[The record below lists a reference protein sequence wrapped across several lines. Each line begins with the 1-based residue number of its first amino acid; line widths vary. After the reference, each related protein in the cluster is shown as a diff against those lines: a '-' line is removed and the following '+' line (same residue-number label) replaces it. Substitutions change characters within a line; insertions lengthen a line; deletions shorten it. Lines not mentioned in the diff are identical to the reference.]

1 MVGVPGAA
9 AFQLGPEKRVP
20 AMPGSPV
27 EVKIQSRSSPPTMPP
42 LPPVNPGGPRPVS
55 FTPTALSNGIN
66 HSPPTLNGAPSPP
79 QRFSNGPASSTSS
92 ALTNQQLPATC
103 GARQLSKLKRFLT
116 TLQQFGNDISPEIGE
131 KVRTLVLALVNS
143 TVTIEEFHC
152 KLQEAT
158 NFPLRP
164 FVIPFL
170 KANLPLLQRELLHC
184 ARAAKQTPSQYLA
197 QHEHLLLNTS
207 IASPADSSELL
218 MEVHGNGKRPS
229 PERREENS
237 FERDTIPP
245 EPPTKRVCTISPA
258 PRHSPALPVP
268 LMNPGGQFHPT
279 PPPLQHYTLEDIATS
294 HLYREPNKML
304 EHREVRE
311 RHHSLSLNGGY
322 QDELVDH
329 RLTEREWADEWKHL
343 DHALNCIM
351 EMVEKTRRSMAVLR
365 RCQES
370 DREELNYWKRRC
382 NENTE
387 MRKTGSEL
395 VSRQHSPGS
404 ADSLSNDSQREFNSR
419 PGTGYVPVEFWKKT
433 EEAVNKVKIQAMSEV
448 QKAVAEAEQKAFE
461 VIATERARME
471 QTIADVKRQ
480 AAEDAF
486 LVINEQEESTENCWN
501 CGRKAS
507 ETCSG
512 CNIARYCGSFCQHK
526 DWERHHRLCGQN
538 LHGQSPHSQGRP
550 LLPGGRGSSA
560 RSADCSVPSP
570 ALDKT
575 SATTSRS
582 STPASVTAIDT
593 NGL

>member
-1 MVGVPGAA
+1 
-9 AFQLGPEKRVP
+9 
-20 AMPGSPV
+20 
-27 EVKIQSRSSPPTMPP
+27 
-42 LPPVNPGGPRPVS
+42 
-55 FTPTALSNGIN
+55 
-66 HSPPTLNGAPSPP
+66 
-79 QRFSNGPASSTSS
+79 
-92 ALTNQQLPATC
+92 
-103 GARQLSKLKRFLT
+103 
-116 TLQQFGNDISPEIGE
+116 
-131 KVRTLVLALVNS
+131 
-143 TVTIEEFHC
+143 
-152 KLQEAT
+152 
-158 NFPLRP
+158 
-164 FVIPFL
+164 
-170 KANLPLLQRELLHC
+170 
-184 ARAAKQTPSQYLA
+184 
-197 QHEHLLLNTS
+197 
-207 IASPADSSELL
+207 

-229 PERREENS
+229 PE
-237 FERDTIPP
+237 
-245 EPPTKRVCTISPA
+245 
-258 PRHSPALPVP
+258 SPALTVP

-294 HLYREPNKML
+294 HLYREPSKMI
-304 EHREVRE
+304 EHREVRD
-311 RHHSLSLNGGY
+311 RHHNLSLNGGY

-370 DREELNYWKRRC
+370 DREELNYWKRRF

-538 LHGQSPHSQGRP
+538 LHGQSPHSQSRP

-582 STPASVTAIDT
+582 STPASNSTREAGYVKQCKLLLGHHPKEKWRQEDFKPQPVHTLVHFPRLKLAWPATLPCRPPAPPCLHPPAAEAWRLIASREGGLSHREQLLLPLNSSLRPFPPSAASSTLLQQGMSWLALLLLTLESSALDGHFLHIDQSE
-593 NGL
+593 LKAPSK